1 MRTQRETRLLTETG
15 FLVLTTAFL
24 LLAASTP
31 CLAAREKPLPY
42 HAVTP
47 HYYIE
52 TDVSDEFADDIG
64 DFMET
69 LYAAYLKVFN
79 NIQPN
84 WAARLR
90 VRILKNREDYIKE
103 VGEEYSWSGGMYRGR
118 NLGILTSLGR
128 GSPAGVK
135 HVLQHEGFHQFFDKF
150 IGPGATWVNE
160 GLATYFG
167 AGIIE
172 GDKIRLGTVHAAT
185 IKAVQ
190 DAMDKGKALSL
201 KDLVLITG
209 SEWADKMG
217 GKEKPPEYAQAMLL
231 VHFLVHGQD
240 GRYTPMLNKYLMLQK
255 GGVYGEQA
263 LVKAFGSDF
272 GLFEKKWKEYIL
284 QLKPYEPPSCT
295 RNLQRLA
302 MLLQYA
308 SQAAPGSPLEPGQ
321 RPGATASIQE
331 LHDMAVAGKIQ
342 GWNVPF
348 PDGHVVTPADADE
361 IEKWFHCVDMKGKA
375 ITYEFEAPGKNAPFP
390 DVVCRHHGKYLI
402 RAHITPRSDGK
413 GFSIEV
419 EPERLT
425 ARKK

>member
-1 MRTQRETRLLTETG
+1 MTAQRETRFLKETG

-31 CLAAREKPLPY
+31 CLAAREKALPY
-42 HAVTP
+42 HALTP

-64 DFMET
+64 DFMDN
-69 LYAAYLKVFN
+69 LYSAYLKVFN

-90 VRILKNREDYIKE
+90 VRILKDREDYIKE
-103 VGEEYSWSGGMYRGR
+103 VGEKMSWSGGCYRGR
-118 NLGILTSLGR
+118 YAGILTSLGK

-167 AGIIE
+167 SGIVE
-172 GDKIRLGTVHAAT
+172 GDKIRLGSVYAGT
-185 IKAVQ
+185 IKGVQ
-190 DAMDKGKALSL
+190 EAMDKDKALSL
-201 KDLVLITG
+201 KDLVLVTG
-209 SEWADKMG
+209 SQWAENMSE
-217 GKEKPPEYAQAMLL
+217 KEKPPEYAQAMLL
-231 VHFLVHGQD
+231 VHFLVHGYD
-240 GRYTPMLNKYLMLQK
+240 GRNIPVLNKYLMLQK
-255 GGVYGEQA
+255 GGVRGEEA
-263 LVKAFGSDF
+263 LVKAFGTNF

-295 RNLQRLA
+295 RNLQRVA

-308 SQAAPGSPLEPGQ
+308 RRSPSQPLEPGQ
-321 RPGATASIQE
+321 QPGAPANIQD
-331 LHDMAVAGKIQ
+331 LHGMAVAGKIQ
-342 GWNVPF
+342 GWKVTL
-348 PDGHVVTPADADE
+348 PDGRTVTPSDADE

-375 ITYEFEAPGKNAPFP
+375 ISYEFDTGGKDAPFP
-390 DVVCRHHGKYLI
+390 DVVCRHHGKYLL
-402 RAHITPRSDGK
+402 RAHITPRPDGK
-413 GFSIEV
+413 GAYTEV
-419 EPERLT
+419 ESERLT